1 MPDPLSSARGE
12 VVGVDLVA
20 GQASVGS
27 FVRGSSTPSTVAQTA
42 TGALAGVEV
51 AGEGTAR
58 LDLVTSA
65 YTGSSPSLTVTIET
79 SFDNGVT
86 DAWRSVAAFSAQTAA
101 GTARKVFA
109 GLDRWVRANVSAF
122 AGTSVTFSLSG
133 EVV

>member
-1 MPDPLSSARGE
+1 MADSLASARGE
-12 VVGVDLVA
+12 VVGIDLVA

-27 FVRGSSTPSTVAQTA
+27 FVRGSSTPASVVQTA

-65 YTGSSPSLTVTIET
+65 YTGTTPSITVTIET

-86 DAWRSVAAFSAQTAA
+86 DAWRTVAAFAAQTAP
-101 GTARKVFA
+101 GTVRKVFA

-122 AGTSVTFSLSG
+122 AGTSVAVSLSG